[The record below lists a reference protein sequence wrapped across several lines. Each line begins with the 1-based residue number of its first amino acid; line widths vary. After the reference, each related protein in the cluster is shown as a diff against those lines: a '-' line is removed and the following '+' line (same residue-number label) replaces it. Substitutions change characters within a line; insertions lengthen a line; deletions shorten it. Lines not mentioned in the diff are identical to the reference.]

1 MSDKIN
7 SQNSS
12 NIKPT
17 VCVVGLGYIGLP
29 TAATLCGAGFRV
41 LGIDI
46 NADAVKSI
54 SQGMPHI
61 HEPGL
66 DVLVKTAV
74 ESNQLIA
81 KMSFDAGDAADIF
94 IIAVPTPFKEN
105 KKPDLSYVESATRSI
120 APVLKSGDT
129 VILESTSPV
138 GTTAKVNDL
147 LGLLRPELAFPVEN
161 IEGKYDIAVAY
172 CPERILPGKML
183 VEIIE
188 NDRVIGGLSPSC
200 AKKAAHFY
208 KKFVK
213 GECITTKARTAA
225 MCKLA
230 ENAYRD
236 VNIAYANELS
246 MICDEQ
252 GIDVWEMRE
261 LANRHPR
268 VNILQ
273 PGPGVGGHCIAVDPW
288 FIVDS
293 APNKAKL
300 IRSAREVNDYKP
312 EHVIE
317 SIIDCVNNAC
327 FKKVVFW
334 GLSFKPDIDD
344 LRESPAVS
352 IVDRFSKKMKHM
364 LINVVE
370 PHIERLPTLLQ
381 NHINIQLVGIDDV
394 EKSSDK
400 VLHILLVGHK
410 VFDSVKIGLG
420 INMFFCGPTSSLLC
434 QPLGITAIKTKC

>member
-7 SQNSS
+7 PQNST

-29 TAATLCGAGFRV
+29 TAATLSGSGFNV

-46 NADAVKSI
+46 NAKAVKSI
-54 SQGMPHI
+54 NQGIPHI

-74 ESNQLIA
+74 ESNQLIV
-81 KMSFDAGDAADIF
+81 KTSFNAGDAADVF
-94 IIAVPTPFKEN
+94 IIAVPTPFKGN
-105 KKPDLSYVESATRSI
+105 KKPDLSYVESATKSI

-138 GTTAKVNDL
+138 GTTAEINSL
-147 LGLLRPELAFPVEN
+147 LASLRADLAFPVEDV
-161 IEGKYDIAVAY
+161 EGEYDIAVAY

-200 AKKAAHFY
+200 AKKAAQFY

-252 GIDVWEMRE
+252 GIDVWAVRE

-300 IRSAREVNDYKP
+300 IRTAREVNDYKP
-312 EHVIE
+312 HYLVSKIE
-317 SIIDCVNNAC
+317 KELANIE
-327 FKKVVFW
+327 KPTVVCL
-334 GLSFKPDIDD
+334 GLSYKPNVDD
-344 LRESPAVS
+344 LRESPAVEVVKLLAKNENYT
-352 IVDRFSKKMKHM
+352 I
-364 LINVVE
+364 LVVE
-370 PHIERLPTLLQ
+370 PHIDILPEELKSFANVKLIAIDEADGLNCRYIPLVEHDAFVKYKQSIAAGLLMW
-381 NHINIQLVGIDDV
+381 G
-394 EKSSDK
+394 
-400 VLHILLVGHK
+400 
-410 VFDSVKIGLG
+410 
-420 INMFFCGPTSSLLC
+420 
-434 QPLGITAIKTKC
+434 